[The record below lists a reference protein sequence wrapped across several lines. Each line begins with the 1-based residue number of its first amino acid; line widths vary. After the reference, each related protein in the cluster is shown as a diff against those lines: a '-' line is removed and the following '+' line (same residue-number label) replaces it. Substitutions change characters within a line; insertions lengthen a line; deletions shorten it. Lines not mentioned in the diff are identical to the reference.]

1 MEIKEVKRNN
11 HNWIK
16 ELIIIL
22 LGILIL
28 TAVSLRTDAAPQ
40 TNYIYR
46 TFTEYHE
53 NGIGNGLTS
62 TGEYSLSYSSDNMD
76 KIKTFAYHVN
86 GEDSYAVFLYSDE
99 QYTIILNDYECSYKL
114 DGSLNK
120 VWKDDT
126 FTLTGNPYTLPNGR
140 TIYVYGTSWTVWQ
153 GRSNSNNKTNTVF
166 YTDVYNVTR
175 EENNGFSVF
184 DDILA
189 SGLEPEIKYEIPID
203 EIDMTLTGFECNEYM
218 EAFWTGISGLSGYA
232 SGELVVEV
240 KPSYVLML
248 EEGEELQ
255 PFEKPDVI
263 NVPFENMSFSNT
275 YDYYFENNPYKG
287 RAILTLN
294 FTPVFSPVQTNPVV
308 LRGKTIKV
316 TFDKNGEFGGYDIP
330 VDGLVPE
337 YSDIE
342 FVLNN
347 FNALS
352 EVNQGEHIINCMWN
366 GSSID
371 GLIDYVYSEIKVE
384 IYCMD
389 KEDGSWKWLEYP
401 LDKIISIKTNRL
413 DLKLN
418 SLAEYAL
425 SNNMIFKDVQ
435 NGSSMFKDSMIR
447 ITPFYKGYSDY
458 VYGKSVVI
466 TTTYSGGIKVIQQ
479 SNGDGFV
486 ENPMYQELGKDYFD
500 DHSPVGDYMDS
511 ILDGFDESEMNLDKV
526 TLNFFTLLK
535 GLLSATGQFPALFAA
550 VFSFLPDYF
559 ISMIVVSLSLVII
572 LRVIGR

>member
-1 MEIKEVKRNN
+1 MEIKETKKRN

-22 LGILIL
+22 VGVMMLALFN
-28 TAVSLRTDAAPQ
+28 LRADAAESTWTGTFEYNGQ
-40 TNYIYR
+40 TYNYAYVSELTKFSSITYKTTKY
-46 TFTEYHE
+46 TFSKPVYVFYCRSGNSGSFVYLSREYFTVYNDQFGTTYNCGSVGSGE
-53 NGIGNGLTS
+53 NVYYNYSGGE
-62 TGEYSLSYSSDNMD
+62 TGYNSLS
-76 KIKTFAYHVN
+76 
-86 GEDSYAVFLYSDE
+86 
-99 QYTIILNDYECSYKL
+99 
-114 DGSLNK
+114 
-120 VWKDDT
+120 
-126 FTLTGNPYTLPNGR
+126 
-140 TIYVYGTSWTVWQ
+140 
-153 GRSNSNNKTNTVF
+153 
-166 YTDVYNVTR
+166 
-175 EENNGFSVF
+175 FSVPVNSAANYNDVVNAF
-184 DDILA
+184 INYYLSDKFVGYQLPV
-189 SGLEPEIKYEIPID
+189 E
-203 EIDMTLTGFECNEYM
+203 EIDMSLTGFECNKDM

-232 SGELVVEV
+232 PGELVVEV
-240 KPSYVLML
+240 KPSYMLML
-248 EEGEELQ
+248 EEGEELKS
-255 PFEKPDVI
+255 FEKPDAI
-263 NVPFENMSFSNT
+263 NVPFEDMSFSNT
-275 YDYYFENNPYKG
+275 YDYYFEGNPYKG
-287 RAILTLN
+287 HAILTLN
-294 FTPVFSPVQTNPVV
+294 FTPVFTPNQSEPVV
-308 LRGKTIKV
+308 MRGKSIKV

-342 FVLNN
+342 FVFNN

-371 GLIDYVYSEIKVE
+371 GLIDYVYSEVKVE
-384 IYCMD
+384 IYCLD
-389 KEDGSWKWLEYP
+389 KESGTWKWLVYP
-401 LDKIISIKTNRL
+401 LDKIVSIKTNRL
-413 DLKLN
+413 ELKLN
-418 SLAEYAL
+418 ALAEYAL
-425 SNNMIFKDVQ
+425 SNNMIYKDVQ

-511 ILDGFDESEMNLDKV
+511 ILEGFDESEMNLDKV
-526 TLNFFTLLK
+526 TLNFFSLLK

-559 ISMIVVSLSLVII
+559 ISMIVISLSLVII